1 VKTRLYDDLDEFV
14 ALTRPLLEVD
24 PVRHSIALLVLAL
37 LGRVPEASDVPPV
50 LLTVSRGDA
59 LAGQWLCTPPRE
71 ALVSGLPTD
80 CAGAAAEVLAGWYP
94 SLAGAV
100 GSCPETEMFAE
111 HWSACS
117 GAVAHERFAQR
128 TFALHRLTPPGG
140 VPGVAR
146 RATVADVE
154 LLVQW
159 RTDFANEALG
169 GLRGHHSARQQV
181 VHGFAAGTAA
191 WL

>member
-1 VKTRLYDDLDEFV
+1 MKTRLYDDLDEFV

-80 CAGAAAEVLAGWYP
+80 CAGVPCCPATMPSTGRPWPSNDVNTVPSGSSSRTSEPPASRIRRVPSPKDHVLAP
-94 SLAGAV
+94 SP
-100 GSCPETEMFAE
+100 S
-111 HWSACS
+111 
-117 GAVAHERFAQR
+117 
-128 TFALHRLTPPGG
+128 
-140 VPGVAR
+140 
-146 RATVADVE
+146 
-154 LLVQW
+154 
-159 RTDFANEALG
+159 
-169 GLRGHHSARQQV
+169 
-181 VHGFAAGTAA
+181 
-191 WL
+191 

>member
-100 GSCPETEMFAE
+100 GSCPET
-111 HWSACS
+111 
-117 GAVAHERFAQR
+117 
-128 TFALHRLTPPGG
+128 ALHRLTPPGG